1 MPQSL
6 HVLSVH
12 IIFSTKER
20 RPWLTRNIRERVW
33 AYQSRILQNLECNSI
48 TIGGAADHVHVLCNL
63 TRKFSTAK
71 VVEILKKD
79 SSKFMKTL
87 GIPSF
92 HWQDGY
98 GLFSVSSSHFR
109 GGQEI
114 HSRSRRAPQK
124 RDIPRRIFA
133 DSEKMRRAL
142 QRTIFVGLN
151 SGMPFQG
158 RVSNNNRPR
167 ALPSATMAQAVG
179 LPSEIGSHCC
189 SRFKR
194 NARSDFVS
202 ASSNAL
208 RNCSAAVSRLFNRI
222 SSSPITE

>member
-6 HVLSVH
+6 HVLNAH

-20 RPWLTRNIRERVW
+20 RPWLTQNIRERVW

-63 TRKFSTAK
+63 TKKFPTAK
-71 VVEILKKD
+71 VLEILKQGFVQIHED
-79 SSKFMKTL
+79 VGRARFSLAGWLWALQCEPVTL
-87 GIPSF
+87 RS
-92 HWQDGY
+92 
-98 GLFSVSSSHFR
+98 R
-109 GGQEI
+109 KEI
-114 HSRSRRAPQK
+114 HSRPRRASRRGDVP
-124 RDIPRRIFA
+124 D
-133 DSEKMRRAL
+133 D
-142 QRTIFVGLN
+142 
-151 SGMPFQG
+151 
-158 RVSNNNRPR
+158 PR
-167 ALPSATMAQAVG
+167 AVPSAMMAQAVG
-179 LPSEIGSHCC
+179 LPSEICSHSC

-208 RNCSAAVSRLFNRI
+208 PNCSAAASRLFNRI

>member
-6 HVLSVH
+6 HVLSAH

-63 TRKFSTAK
+63 TKKFPTAK

-87 GIPSF
+87 GIADF

-98 GLFSVSSSHFR
+98 GLFSVSPSHFEAVR
-109 GGQEI
+109 KYILDQEE
-114 HSRSRRAPQK
+114 HHTQ
-124 RDIPRRIFA
+124 
-133 DSEKMRRAL
+133 E
-142 QRTIFVGLN
+142 T
-151 SGMPFQG
+151 FQDEY
-158 RVSNNNRPR
+158 
-167 ALPSATMAQAVG
+167 LHM
-179 LPSEIGSHCC
+179 LKKYH
-189 SRFKR
+189 
-194 NARSDFVS
+194 ARYDERY
-202 ASSNAL
+202 L
-208 RNCSAAVSRLFNRI
+208 WD
-222 SSSPITE
+222 